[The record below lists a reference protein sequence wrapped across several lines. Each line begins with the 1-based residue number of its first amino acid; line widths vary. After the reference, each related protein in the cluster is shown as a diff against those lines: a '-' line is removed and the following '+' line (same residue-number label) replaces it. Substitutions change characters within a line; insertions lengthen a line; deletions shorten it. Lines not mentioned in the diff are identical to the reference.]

1 MPADSISKY
10 FLFLIFFFKLI
21 KNISTVSCSHHSKER
36 PTTDLACSLKICSE
50 LGEPCGND
58 THYSGFQCYVEDR
71 CLNSTCVPSLGIG
84 NDCNSSFDCILGTT
98 CVIDQNNNDNNNNDN
113 NDNSDNDDDNNN
125 DNNDINNINNF
136 KGYYHKNLT
145 TKVNLKIKK
154 TCQHS
159 FFAEFGDKCKRN
171 SDCLNSL
178 ECINGKCSTPSLGC
192 LTDFSCNNDSICNR
206 DTRQCVVTTLKE
218 GECFLFKQFSCND
231 QNLLCAPKSF
241 MISSIGICKKQIE
254 GSPCL
259 TSKLINCD
267 WNLYQWCKPLNPG
280 SLMGNCTIQ
289 PSNTS
294 KSCITQAD
302 CNYYE
307 MCKCDSSHSGVGY
320 CIPKGS
326 YNFFGSYC
334 KASINKFLE
343 CYYKTNCTD
352 LFSQNPSSC
361 SYRNCPEESECLG
374 TFCIDKMLPVG
385 VCTNRKCKLTLFNT
399 TNGHFKV
406 ASSSSFSNFNFN
418 SLSYLIITLILIII
432 FIII

>member
-1 MPADSISKY
+1 MNTETKPHTLILKLSVIS
-10 FLFLIFFFKLI
+10 
-21 KNISTVSCSHHSKER
+21 CEHHGKEQ
-36 PTTDLACSLKICSE
+36 PTTDLACSLKICSD

-71 CLNSTCVPSLGIG
+71 CLNSTCVPSLSIG

-98 CVIDQNNNDNNNNDN
+98 CVIDQNYKYNNNNYNNENNDNNY
-113 NDNSDNDDDNNN
+113 
-125 DNNDINNINNF
+125 INNLNSF
-136 KGYYHKNLT
+136 KGYSHKNST
-145 TKVNLKIKK
+145 IEVNGKIKK
-154 TCQHS
+154 TCQYS

-178 ECINGKCSTPSLGC
+178 ECINGKCSTPILGC
-192 LTDFSCNNDSICNR
+192 LTDFSCNNYSICNR
-206 DTRQCVVTTLKE
+206 DTRQCEVTTLKE

-241 MISSIGICKKQIE
+241 NISSIGICKKQTE

-267 WNLYQWCKPLNPG
+267 WNLNQWCKPLNPG

-289 PSNTS
+289 PSNTL
-294 KSCITQAD
+294 KSCITQVD

-326 YNFFGSYC
+326 YNFFGNYC

-361 SYRNCPEESECLG
+361 SYRNCKEESECLG

-399 TNGHFKV
+399 TNGNFKV
-406 ASSSSFSNFNFN
+406 VSPSFSKFNFN
-418 SLSYLIITLILIII
+418 SSLSFLIITLII
-432 FIII
+432 FIIKFNII